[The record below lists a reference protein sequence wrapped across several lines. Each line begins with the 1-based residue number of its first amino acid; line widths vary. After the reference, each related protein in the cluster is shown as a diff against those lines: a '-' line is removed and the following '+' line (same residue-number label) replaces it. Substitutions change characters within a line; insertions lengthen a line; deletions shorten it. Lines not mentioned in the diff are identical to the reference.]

1 MPDNWITRQNIER
14 YRHLLTTDLD
24 EAKRREVIRLL
35 ALATENLARIEAPAT
50 KH

>member
-1 MPDNWITRQNIER
+1 MPDSWIIRQNIEC

-24 EAKRREVIRLL
+24 GPKRREVIRLL
-35 ALATENLARIEAPAT
+35 ALATDDLARNEAPAT